1 MIMMA
6 SDITSPTEAKRL
18 EDALERL
25 RGDRGY
31 GAYAAVANAL
41 SKPMHDVLPP
51 CKIAVL
57 RNFTVEPLL
66 PVLEGELALAGRRAV
81 MHLGGLD
88 TMVQDA
94 LGGSDSP
101 LHLQPDLV
109 IVAAWLP
116 GLSLRL
122 CERFASLTE
131 EDVQAEVHVLL
142 ETVEQILLGV
152 RQRTPAPI
160 LLNNFPLPPHP
171 AFGVADA
178 QSKTRQTQILL
189 AINQGL
195 LDLCSQITNLYI
207 VDYLCTFA
215 RLGAAVCW
223 DHRGWHLARAP
234 LGPQALVELGR
245 QYAALI
251 RALQGKS
258 RKVLVLDCDDTLW
271 GGVLGED
278 GLSGIKIGETHP
290 GSSYQAFQRAV
301 LNLKD
306 RGILLALAS
315 KNNEADVLEVLNS
328 HPGMVIREEDLV
340 AWQIHW
346 GDKANSLRVLA
357 DELGLG
363 LDAFVFADDNRFECD
378 LVRQT
383 LPEVAVIHLKGNPTG
398 FPDLLHEGC
407 LLDALVSSTE
417 DQRRTTLYHGERER
431 RRLKSAANSLEDYL
445 FKLELV
451 AEICEVDVVTLPRF
465 AQLTQKTNQFNLTC
479 RRYSESDIASF
490 ASDPSMRVYGLRLRD
505 RIDDLGLIGVAILRL
520 AENEAHIDTFLIS
533 CRALGRGAEITL
545 LAHVVNHARSHGAS
559 HIRGEF
565 CPTSRNGQVA
575 DFYSRHGFL
584 PDVSLGTGFSTL
596 PPSATIVPPA
606 YIHFHD
612 PEDKSSD
619 AKR

>member
-1 MIMMA
+1 MMMA
-6 SDITSPTEAKRL
+6 SDITSPTESTRL
-18 EDALERL
+18 DDALERL
-25 RGDRGY
+25 VVDRGY

-41 SKPMHDVLPP
+41 SRQMGDALPP
-51 CKIAVL
+51 CKVAVL

-101 LHLQPDLV
+101 LQAQPELV

-122 CERFASLTE
+122 CERFASLTAE
-131 EDVQAEVHVLL
+131 GVHAEVQLLL

-152 RQRTPAPI
+152 RERTQAPI

-178 QSKTRQTQILL
+178 QSKTQQTQTLL
-189 AINQGL
+189 ALNQRL
-195 LDLCSQITNLYI
+195 LDLRSHISNLYI

-234 LGPQALVELGR
+234 LGAQALVGLGR

-251 RALQGKS
+251 RALLGKS

-278 GLSGIKIGETHP
+278 GLSGIRIGETHP
-290 GSSYQAFQRAV
+290 GSSYQAFQRAI

-315 KNNEADVLEVLNS
+315 KNNEADVLEVLRT
-328 HPGMVIREEDLV
+328 HPGMVIREKDLA

-383 LPEVAVIHLKGNPTG
+383 LPEVTVIHLKGNPTS

-407 LLDALVSSTE
+407 LFDALVSSTE
-417 DQRRTTLYHGERER
+417 DQRRTTMYRAERER
-431 RRLKSAANSLEDYL
+431 KRLKSDANSLEDYL

-451 AEICEVDVVTLPRF
+451 AEIREADFATIPRI
-465 AQLTQKTNQFNLTC
+465 AQLTQKTNQFNLTS
-479 RRYSESDIASF
+479 RRYGESDIASF
-490 ASDPSMRVYGLRLRD
+490 ASAPSMRVYGMRLRD

-520 AENEAHIDTFLIS
+520 VDDGAFIDTFLIS
-533 CRALGRGAEITL
+533 CRALGRGAETAL
-545 LAHVVNHARSHGAS
+545 LAHVVNDARHHGARR
-559 HIRGEF
+559 IRGEF
-565 CPTSRNGQVA
+565 CPTTRNGQVA

-584 PDVSLGTGFSTL
+584 PDASSGTGFSIL
-596 PPSATIVPPA
+596 PESVSIAPPG
-606 YIHFHD
+606 YIHLHD
-612 PEDKSSD
+612 PEDRQSNG
-619 AKR
+619 KR

>member
-1 MIMMA
+1 MMA
-6 SDITSPTEAKRL
+6 SEITSPSVAKRL

-25 RGDRGY
+25 RVYRGY

-41 SKPMHDVLPP
+41 SQQMNDVLPP

-66 PVLEGELALAGRRAV
+66 PVLEGELALTGRRAV
-81 MHLGGLD
+81 IHLGGLD

-94 LGGSDSP
+94 LGGTDSP
-101 LHLQPDLV
+101 LHLQPELV

-131 EDVQAEVHVLL
+131 EDIQAEMHMLL

-152 RQRTPAPI
+152 RQRTQAPI
-160 LLNNFPLPPHP
+160 LLNNFPLSPHP

-178 QSKTRQTQILL
+178 QSKTRQTQTLL
-189 AINQGL
+189 ALNQGL
-195 LDLCSQITNLYI
+195 LELCSQITNLYI

-234 LGPQALVELGR
+234 LGAQALVDLGR

-258 RKVLVLDCDDTLW
+258 CKVLVLDCDNTLW

-315 KNNEADVLEVLNS
+315 KNNEADVLEVFNS
-328 HPGMVIREEDLV
+328 HPGMLIREEDLA

-383 LPEVAVIHLKGNPTG
+383 LPEVAVIHLTGNATG

-407 LLDALVSSTE
+407 LFDALVSSTE
-417 DQRRTTLYHGERER
+417 DQRRTSLYHGERER
-431 RRLKSAANSLEDYL
+431 KRLKSAANSLEDYL
-445 FKLELV
+445 SKLELV
-451 AEICEVDVVTLPRF
+451 AEICKVDAVTLPRF
-465 AQLTQKTNQFNLTC
+465 AQLTQKTNQFNLTS

-520 AENEAHIDTFLIS
+520 AGNWAHIDSFLIS
-533 CRALGRGAEITL
+533 CRALGRGAEIAL
-545 LAHVVNHARSHGAS
+545 LAHVVNHARSYGAS

-596 PPSATIVPPA
+596 PASVTIAPPA

-619 AKR
+619 AKL

>member
-1 MIMMA
+1 MMA
-6 SDITSPTEAKRL
+6 SEITSPAGSTRL
-18 EDALERL
+18 VEALERL
-25 RGDRGY
+25 VVDHGY
-31 GAYAAVANAL
+31 GAYASVANAL
-41 SKPMHDVLPP
+41 SSPMGDALPP
-51 CKIAVL
+51 YNIAVL

-66 PVLEGELALAGRRAV
+66 PVLEGELALVGRRAAI
-81 MHLGGLD
+81 HLGGLD

-101 LHLQPDLV
+101 LHAQPELV

-122 CERFASLTE
+122 CERFASLPAEGLHTE
-131 EDVQAEVHVLL
+131 VRVLI
-142 ETVEQILLGV
+142 EMVEQILLGV
-152 RQRTPAPI
+152 RERTQAPI

-178 QSKTRQTQILL
+178 QSKNQQTQTLL
-189 AINQGL
+189 AVNQHL
-195 LDLCSQITNLYI
+195 LALRSHIPNLYI

-223 DHRGWHLARAP
+223 DHRGWQLARAP
-234 LGPQALVELGR
+234 LGSKALVDLGR

-278 GLSGIKIGETHP
+278 GMGGIRIGETHP

-315 KNNEADVLEVLNS
+315 KNNEADVLEVLRS
-328 HPGMVIREEDLV
+328 HPGMVIREDDLA

-346 GDKANSLRVLA
+346 GDKANSLSLLA

-383 LPEVAVIHLKGNPTG
+383 LPEVAVIHLKGNPSG

-407 LLDALVSSTE
+407 LFDALVSSTE
-417 DQRRTTLYHGERER
+417 DQRRTKMYFGERER
-431 RRLKSAANSLEDYL
+431 RRLKSDANSLEEYL
-445 FKLELV
+445 HKLKLV
-451 AEICEVDVVTLPRF
+451 AEICEADVTTLPRI
-465 AQLTQKTNQFNLTC
+465 AQLTQKTNQFNLTS
-479 RRYSESDIASF
+479 RRYSESDIAAF
-490 ASDPSMRVYGLRLRD
+490 AGDSSMRVYGLRLRD
-505 RIDDLGLIGVAILRL
+505 RIDDLGLIGAAILHL
-520 AENEAHIDTFLIS
+520 AGDGASIDTFLIS
-533 CRALGRGAEITL
+533 CRALGRGAETAL
-545 LAHVVNHARSHGAS
+545 LAYVVKDARRHGAS
-559 HIRGEF
+559 QIRGEF

-584 PDVSLGTGFSTL
+584 PDVNLGAGFSIL
-596 PPSATIVPPA
+596 PASLEVAPPA

-612 PEDKSSD
+612 PEDKSSNG
-619 AKR
+619 KR

>member
-1 MIMMA
+1 MMA
-6 SDITSPTEAKRL
+6 SQITSPSVAKRL

-25 RGDRGY
+25 RVDRGY

-41 SKPMHDVLPP
+41 SQPMNDVLPP

-66 PVLEGELALAGRRAV
+66 PVLEGELALNGRRAV
-81 MHLGGLD
+81 IHLGGLD

-94 LGGSDSP
+94 LGGTDSP
-101 LHLQPDLV
+101 LHLQPELV

-122 CERFASLTE
+122 WERFASLTE
-131 EDVQAEVHVLL
+131 EDVQAEMHMLL

-152 RQRTPAPI
+152 RQRTQAPI
-160 LLNNFPLPPHP
+160 LLNNFPLSPHP

-178 QSKTRQTQILL
+178 QSKTRQTQTLL
-189 AINQGL
+189 ALNQGL
-195 LDLCSQITNLYI
+195 LELCSQITNLYI

-223 DHRGWHLARAP
+223 DQRGWHLARAP
-234 LGPQALVELGR
+234 LGAHALVDLGR
-245 QYAALI
+245 QHAALI

-271 GGVLGED
+271 GGVLGEE

-315 KNNEADVLEVLNS
+315 KNNEADVLEVFNS
-328 HPGMVIREEDLV
+328 HPGMVIRKEDLA

-363 LDAFVFADDNRFECD
+363 LDAFVFADDNLFECD

-407 LLDALVSSTE
+407 LFDALVSSTE

-431 RRLKSAANSLEDYL
+431 RRLKSAANSLEEYL

-451 AEICEVDVVTLPRF
+451 AEICKVDVVTLPRF
-465 AQLTQKTNQFNLTC
+465 AQLTQKTNQFNLTS

-520 AENEAHIDTFLIS
+520 AGNWAHIDSFLIS
-533 CRALGRGAEITL
+533 CRALGRGAEIAL

-596 PPSATIVPPA
+596 PASVTIAPPA

-619 AKR
+619 AKL